1 MLRVSKYAIL
11 FMSWTITF
19 YNQQIKQNLLK
30 WPRGLQAK
38 LTRILELIKEY
49 GGDLGMPLTRAMGD
63 GLFEIRVKA
72 KEGIGRV
79 FFAYI
84 CQQEIIILHSFIKK
98 TQETPKKEQEI
109 AKQRLKEV
117 RSYE

>member
-1 MLRVSKYAIL
+1 
-11 FMSWTITF
+11 MSWMVTF
-19 YNQQIKQNLLK
+19 YNRKIQEGLLQ
-30 WPRGLQAK
+30 WPYDLRAK
-38 LTRILELIKEY
+38 LTRILELIQEY

-84 CQQEIIILHSFIKK
+84 HQQEIIILHSFIKK
-98 TQETPKKEQEI
+98 TQETPKKELEI
-109 AKQRLKEV
+109 AQQRLKEV
-117 RSYE
+117 RNHESLSSY